1 MKTGAPG
8 KKETWG
14 AMYFV
19 YNLRVAGRMATSG
32 CGYRIEEP
40 TG

>member
-1 MKTGAPG
+1 MK
-8 KKETWG
+8 
-14 AMYFV
+14 MYFV